1 MALFEKQVRRKPG
14 TRSNTKLVVSGG
26 DSPAEKWVTDPNL
39 PVLFIYD
46 YAPPAEKEV
55 VISKGMIV
63 AIGAQVT
70 DRDTGVK
77 INSLTLADADGVD
90 GRNIAAGMAP
100 YNFSKQYQDF
110 LYGNQP
116 SIITREYVELP
127 LFAKGLDAANHKWGA
142 AVGVKG
148 GDFVKVGGSSTGNQ
162 GQLVKWNPATDG
174 AHLIVGQ
181 VLATDENQEPF
192 GWLKWAMWDE
202 TAQDADIQSGPNKEG
217 YSGPG
222 LNGYPFDA
230 TYRSLDQYANQGYQN
245 PYTTDPTGIPGILD
259 GSQKAQTQ
267 QTRTVALVKGI
278 TVSVDLL
285 LKNIVSGTVV
295 FGVGAGQLTE
305 VQTLAEVVAGTFY
318 VDYKN
323 GQVFYMVDAGEA
335 ATEAQINFRANF
347 YGTPAGWD
355 AKGAIGAARILLKF

>member
-1 MALFEKQVRRKPG
+1 MALFEREARRKPG

-55 VISKGMIV
+55 VIAKGLMV
-63 AIGAQVT
+63 AVGDSFR
-70 DRDTGVK
+70 DRDTGKMV
-77 INSLTLADADGVD
+77 NTLTIADGGVA
-90 GRNIAAGMAP
+90 GKHAAGMAP
-100 YNFSKQYQDF
+100 YNFSKQYEDF

-127 LFAKGLDAANHKWGA
+127 LFAQGQDAADHKWGA
-142 AVGVKG
+142 AIGVKG
-148 GDFVKVGGSSTGNQ
+148 NDFVKVGSGINK
-162 GQLVKWNPATDG
+162 GQLVKWDAATDS

-202 TAQDADIQSGPNKEG
+202 AAAKQDRGPQKEG

-222 LNGYPFDA
+222 LDGYPFDSE
-230 TYRSLDQYANQGYQN
+230 YQKLDQYANNGYHN

-259 GSQKAQTQ
+259 GSQKALTQ
-267 QTRTVALVKGI
+267 QTRNITLAKGMNVA
-278 TVSVDLL
+278 VDLM
-285 LKNIVSGTVV
+285 LKNIVEGSVV
-295 FGVGAGQLTE
+295 FAVGAGTLTE
-305 VQTLAEVVAGTFY
+305 VKTQLEVVAGTFF

-323 GQVFYMVDAGEA
+323 GHVIYNVDAAET
-335 ATEAQINFRANF
+335 ATTGDINFRANF

-355 AKGAIGAARILLKF
+355 AKGAHGAARILLKF

>member
-1 MALFEKQVRRKPG
+1 MALFEKETKRKPG

-26 DSPAEKWVTDPNL
+26 DSPAEKWVTDPDL

-55 VISKGMIV
+55 VISKGLV
-63 AIGAQVT
+63 VSVGAQVL
-70 DRDTGVK
+70 DRDT
-77 INSLTLADADGVD
+77 NTYMNTLTIADADATDNKAIPV
-90 GRNIAAGMAP
+90 GMAP
-100 YNFSKQYQDF
+100 YNFSKQYEDF

-127 LFAKGLDAANHKWGA
+127 LFDKAEDAAAHKWGA
-142 AVGVKG
+142 AIGVKG
-148 GDFVKVGGSSTGNQ
+148 GDFVKVGGSSTGNA
-162 GQLVKWNPATDG
+162 GQLVKWIPGTDS

-202 TAQDADIQSGPNKEG
+202 ASVDKDLKGANKEG

-222 LNGYPFDA
+222 LGSWPFDPA
-230 TYRSLDQYANQGYQN
+230 YRELDQYANQGYQN

-259 GSQKAQTQ
+259 GSQKALTVQNRKFSVSAGAAG
-267 QTRTVALVKGI
+267 RTMVF
-278 TVSVDLL
+278 DLG
-285 LKNIVSGTVV
+285 LKNVI
-295 FGVGAGQLTE
+295 Q
-305 VQTLAEVVAGTFY
+305 GTFAPVTLGAKTLVEGTDFT
-318 VDYKN
+318 VDYKT
-323 GQVFYMVDAGEA
+323 GQFTLETKEVTASPEDL
-335 ATEAQINFRANF
+335 TINFRAHF

-355 AKGAIGAARILLKF
+355 AKGAKGVARVLLKF

>member
-1 MALFEKQVRRKPG
+1 MALLEKETTLKPG

-26 DSPAEKWVTDPNL
+26 DSPAEKWVTDPTL

-46 YAPPAEKEV
+46 YAPAGEKEV
-55 VISKGMIV
+55 VVSKGMIV
-63 AIGAQVT
+63 AVGDQVR
-70 DRDTGVK
+70 DPDTGSMM
-77 INSLTLADADGVD
+77 NTLTIADADGT
-90 GRNIAAGMAP
+90 GNKAIPAGMAP
-100 YNFSKQYQDF
+100 YNFSKKYEDF

-127 LFAKGLDAANHKWGA
+127 LFTRNEDAAAHKWGA

-162 GQLVKWNPATDG
+162 GQLVKWDKDADS

-202 TAQDADIQSGPNKEG
+202 AAAREDRGPNKEG

-222 LNGYPFDA
+222 LEGYPFDPK
-230 TYRSLDQYANQGYQN
+230 YRELDQYANAGYHN
-245 PYTTDPTGIPGILD
+245 PYTTNPTGIPGILD
-259 GSQKAQTQ
+259 GSQKAQTE
-267 QTRTVALVKGI
+267 QTRDLTLAKGI
-278 TVSVDLL
+278 AVSTDLM
-285 LKNIVSGTVV
+285 LKEIIEGTVQ
-295 FGVGAGQLTE
+295 FLVGSGQLAE
-305 VQTLAEVVAGTFY
+305 VKTLAELADGKFY

-323 GQVFYMVDAGEA
+323 GQLFYQV
-335 ATEAQINFRANF
+335 ATSETATTAQVKFRANF
-347 YGTPAGWD
+347 YGTPASWD
-355 AKGAIGAARILLKF
+355 AKGAKGAARILLKF